1 MAGLDP
7 YDRSAMAD
15 CLLTLD
21 FADGQPI
28 IRQGDAGDAFY
39 LVLEGAAAAIV
50 AAPGEA
56 DKEVMQYAPVRK

>member
-1 MAGLDP
+1 
-7 YDRSAMAD
+7 MAD

-56 DKEVMQYAPVRK
+56 DKEVMQYAPVRE